1 MISIEGFLEVIN
13 EIVILPILII
23 NLILSIYI
31 LISLNKKDPDLIKAR
46 IFLKYDEFKK
56 AFLILLLFAFL
67 LILHVILIYN
77 PHFLYLLLNCSSS
90 FAQQLQHFFGLALSI
105 TIVIFA
111 FLIYRITK

>member
-1 MISIEGFLEVIN
+1 MISIEGIFEITN

-23 NLILSIYI
+23 TLILLVYIIIY
-31 LISLNKKDPDLIKAR
+31 LNKKDTDLIKAR

-67 LILHVILIYN
+67 LIFHVILIYD
-77 PHFLYLLLNCSSS
+77 PHFFYFLLKCSSS
-90 FAQQLQHFFGLALSI
+90 FAHQLQHFFGLAISI
-105 TIVIFA
+105 TMVVFA